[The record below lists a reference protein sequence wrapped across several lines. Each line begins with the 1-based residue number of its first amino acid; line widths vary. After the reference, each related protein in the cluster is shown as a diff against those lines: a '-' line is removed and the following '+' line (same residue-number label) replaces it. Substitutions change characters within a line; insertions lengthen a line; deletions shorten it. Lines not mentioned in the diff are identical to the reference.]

1 MSKYILM
8 LFLALGLV
16 SCGSES
22 RQNVSGQSTDIHSS
36 ASALTDAPAT
46 KNMTARYVPGEVL
59 VKFKYGTSIVAINK
73 LHSAIGANKIR
84 DIRHLGIHRMRLPKD
99 VKVEEA
105 VRNYRSDPNVEY
117 AEPNY
122 IVKTSAIPN
131 DPGYSLQWGLNNTGQ
146 TGGTSGA
153 DIHAQAAWDI
163 TKGSNNIIIAVVDT
177 GVAYDHPDLSGNI
190 WVNTAE
196 LNGLP
201 GVDDDHN
208 GFIDDIYG
216 WDFINNDGHPLD
228 YDQHGTHVAGII
240 AAKGN
245 NGTGIS
251 GVMWS
256 ARIMPLR
263 FLGVTGSG
271 DVAKAAEAI
280 EYAAD
285 NGARIINASWGG
297 NDYSITLYNA
307 IEYARQKNVL
317 VVAAAGNE
325 TMNNDIDAFYPAS
338 FNLANI
344 ISVAASDR
352 NDSLAYFSNYGAVSV
367 HLAAPGVTIYSSVP
381 TFAYGDPVTIYSENF
396 DSNDGDLPLPG
407 WSRGGVHST
416 WAITKGTGVGA
427 NCLEDSPGANYVS
440 NTDSWAGYM
449 TPISSVKNNRYR
461 LSFKWKGNIDHNTN
475 DFFYIN
481 YSQDGKIWDFADF
494 RDGINP
500 DFVPDFTDELTSAA
514 EMFDI
519 YYFGFGLASD
529 SVGNYDGVYIDD
541 VVLSRQSIS
550 IGSYTYESD
559 GWSGTSMAAP
569 FVSGVAGLVWSV
581 NPSLGYAQVKD
592 IILNSV
598 DKKPSLSGKTSTG
611 GRVNASAALTLVILS
626 APSNL
631 SASAIS
637 KSQIDLSWQDNAST
651 ETGFR
656 IERKKASD
664 ASYTVIAEAGSNVT
678 SYSDTGLSAGT
689 KYFYRIKAYNS
700 SGESSY
706 SNEASA
712 TTKQASSGG
721 GGGGGCSIGTVH
733 NVQTATADTLVLFMP
748 LVVVW
753 LIRRGRKSAI
763 KP

>member
-8 LFLALGLV
+8 LFLALSLI

-22 RQNVSGQSTDIHSS
+22 RQNISGQTTDIHSS
-36 ASALTDAPAT
+36 ASAGIDAPAT
-46 KNMTARYVPGEVL
+46 KNMPARYVPGEVL
-59 VKFKYGTSIVAINK
+59 VKFKSGTSIVAMNK
-73 LHSAIGANKIR
+73 LHGAIRAGKIR
-84 DIRHLGIHRMRLPKD
+84 DIRHLGIHRMKLPQD

-105 VRNYRSDPNVEY
+105 VQIYRNDPNVEF

-146 TGGTSGA
+146 TGGISGA
-153 DIHAQAAWDI
+153 DIHAQAAWDV

-196 LNGLP
+196 LNGSP
-201 GVDDDHN
+201 GIDDDQN
-208 GFIDDIYG
+208 GYIDDVYG
-216 WDFINNDGHPLD
+216 WDFINNDGHPVD

-240 AAKGN
+240 AAKSN

-263 FLGVTGSG
+263 FLGITGSG
-271 DVAKAAEAI
+271 DVAKASEAI

-297 NDYSITLYNA
+297 NDYSSTLYNA

-338 FNLANI
+338 FNLSNI
-344 ISVAASDR
+344 ISVAATNQ
-352 NDSLAYFSNYGAVSV
+352 NDAIADFSNYGATSV
-367 HLAAPGVTIYSSVP
+367 DLGAPGVSIYSSVP
-381 TFAYGDPVTIYSENF
+381 VFSYGDSVTIYSENF
-396 DSNDGDLPLPG
+396 DRNSGDLPLLG
-407 WSRGGVHST
+407 WSKGGVQTT
-416 WAITKGTGVGA
+416 WAITAGTGFSGT
-427 NCLEDSPGANYVS
+427 NCLEDSPGANYVP
-440 NTDSWAGYM
+440 NTNSWAGYM
-449 TPISSVKNNRYR
+449 TLIPSVKNNRYR
-461 LSFKWKGNIDHNTN
+461 LFFKWKGYVDHNTN

-481 YSQDGKIWDFADF
+481 YSQDGKNWDWVDYL
-494 RDGINP
+494 DGPQTNF
-500 DFVPDFTDELTSAA
+500 DTYDTYELTSAA
-514 EMFDI
+514 EMLDSF
-519 YYFGFGLASD
+519 YFGFGLRAD
-529 SVGNYDGVYIDD
+529 ATVNYDGVYIDD
-541 VVLSRQSIS
+541 LVLSRQPIV
-550 IGSYTYESD
+550 INSYTYESQ

-592 IILNSV
+592 AILNSA
-598 DKKPSLSGKTSTG
+598 DKKLSLPGKTGTG
-611 GRVNASAALTLVILS
+611 GRVNASAAVNLIMLS
-626 APSNL
+626 VPSNL

-637 KSQIDLSWQDNAST
+637 KSQIDLSWQDNASN
-651 ETGFR
+651 ETGSK

-664 ASYTVIAEAGSNVT
+664 ASYAIIAEAGANVT

-706 SNEASA
+706 SNETSA
-712 TTKQASSGG
+712 TTKQALSGG
-721 GGGGGCSIGTVH
+721 GGGGGCSIGGAQ
-733 NVQTATADTLVLFMP
+733 NYQTAMADTMVLLLP
-748 LVVVW
+748 LMVILFV
-753 LIRRGRKSAI
+753 RRYSE
-763 KP
+763 

>member
-8 LFLALGLV
+8 LFLALSLI

-22 RQNVSGQSTDIHSS
+22 RQNISGQSTDIHSS
-36 ASALTDAPAT
+36 AGAVIDAPAT
-46 KNMTARYVPGEVL
+46 KNMPARYVPGEVL
-59 VKFKYGTSIVAINK
+59 VKFKSGTSIVAMNK
-73 LHSAIGANKIR
+73 LHGALGAAKIK
-84 DIRHLGIHRMRLPKD
+84 DIRHLGIHRMKLPED

-105 VRNYRSDPNVEY
+105 VQIYRNDPNVEF

-146 TGGTSGA
+146 TGGIAGA
-153 DIHAQAAWDI
+153 DIHAQAAWDV

-177 GVAYDHPDLSGNI
+177 GVAYDHPDLAGNV

-196 LNGLP
+196 LNGSP
-201 GVDDDHN
+201 GVDDDQN
-208 GFIDDIYG
+208 GYIDDIYG
-216 WDFINNDGHPLD
+216 WDFINNDGYPVD

-245 NGTGIS
+245 NGIGVS

-297 NDYSITLYNA
+297 NDYSSTLYNA

-338 FNLANI
+338 FSLSNI
-344 ISVAASDR
+344 ISVAATDQ
-352 NDSLAYFSNYGAVSV
+352 NDGIADFSNFGATSV
-367 HLAAPGVTIYSSVP
+367 DLGAPGVSIYSSVP
-381 TFAYGDPVTIYSENF
+381 VFSYGDPVTIYSENF
-396 DSNDGDLPLPG
+396 DGNSGDLPLLG
-407 WSRGGVHST
+407 WSKGGVHST
-416 WAITKGTGVGA
+416 WAVTAGTGFGGT
-427 NCLEDSPGANYVS
+427 NCLEDSPGGNYVS
-440 NTDSWAGYM
+440 GTNSWAGYM
-449 TPISSVKNNRYR
+449 TSIPSVKNNRYR
-461 LSFKWKGNIDHNTN
+461 LSFKWKGNVDHNTN

-481 YSQDGKIWDFADF
+481 YSQDGKNWDWVDY
-494 RDGINP
+494 RDGSHPN
-500 DFVPDFTDELTSAA
+500 FVSDYTDEITSAA
-514 EMFDI
+514 EMLDSF
-519 YYFGFGLASD
+519 YFGFGLKAD
-529 SVGNYDGVYIDD
+529 STVNYDGVYIDD
-541 VVLSRQSIS
+541 VVLSRQPIV
-550 IGSYTYESD
+550 IGSYTYESQ

-611 GRVNASAALTLVILS
+611 GRVNASAAVNLIMLS

-637 KSQIDLSWQDNAST
+637 KSRIDLSWQDNSSN

-664 ASYTVIAEAGSNVT
+664 ASYTVIAEAGPNVT

-721 GGGGGCSIGTVH
+721 GGGGGCSIGGAQ
-733 NVQTATADTLVLFMP
+733 NYQTAMADMIVLLMP
-748 LVVVW
+748 LMVILFV
-753 LIRRGRKSAI
+753 RRYSG
-763 KP
+763 

>member
-8 LFLALGLV
+8 LFLALGLI

-22 RQNVSGQSTDIHSS
+22 RQNISGQSTDIHSS
-36 ASALTDAPAT
+36 ASTVIDAPAT
-46 KNMTARYVPGEVL
+46 KNMPARYVPGEVL
-59 VKFKYGTSIVAINK
+59 VKFKSGTSIVVMNK
-73 LHSAIGANKIR
+73 LHGALGAAKIK
-84 DIRHLGIHRMRLPKD
+84 DIRHLGIHRMKLPED

-105 VRNYRSDPNVEY
+105 VQIYRNDPNVEF

-153 DIHAQAAWDI
+153 DIHAQAAWDV

-201 GVDDDHN
+201 GIDDDQN
-208 GFIDDIYG
+208 GYKDDVYG
-216 WDFINNDGHPLD
+216 WDFINNDGHPVD
-228 YDQHGTHVAGII
+228 YDQHGTHVAGIV
-240 AAKGN
+240 AARGN
-245 NGTGIS
+245 NGIGVS

-256 ARIMPLR
+256 AQIMPVR
-263 FLGVTGSG
+263 FLGITGSG
-271 DVAKAAEAI
+271 DVARGAEAI
-280 EYAAD
+280 TYAVD

-297 NDYSITLYNA
+297 YDYSATLYNA
-307 IEYARQKNVL
+307 IDYARQKNVL

-325 TMNNDIDAFYPAS
+325 ENNNDADPFYPAS

-352 NDSLAYFSNYGAVSV
+352 NDSLAFFSNYGAASV

-381 TFAYGDPVTIYSENF
+381 ILAYGDPVTLYSENF
-396 DSNDGDLPLPG
+396 DSAASDLPLLG

-416 WAITKGTGVGA
+416 WAVTKGTGVGGT
-427 NCLEDSPGANYVS
+427 NSLEDSPGANYVS

-449 TPISSVKNNRYR
+449 TPISSFKNNLYR
-461 LSFKWKGNIDHNTN
+461 LSFHWKGHVDQNTN
-475 DFFYIN
+475 DFFYMN

-514 EMFDI
+514 EMFDSF
-519 YYFGFGLASD
+519 YFGFGLKSD
-529 SVGNYDGVYIDD
+529 SVGNYDGAYIDD
-541 VVLSRQSIS
+541 VVFSRQAIS

-569 FVSGVAGLVWSV
+569 FVSGVAGLVWSA
-581 NPSLGYAQVKD
+581 NSSFGYAQVKD

-598 DKKPSLSGKTSTG
+598 DKKPSLSGKTITG
-611 GRVNASAALTLVILS
+611 GRVNAFAAVNLITLS

-631 SASAIS
+631 SASVVS
-637 KSQIDLSWQDNAST
+637 KSRIDLSWQDNASN

-664 ASYTVIAEAGSNVT
+664 ASYTVITEAGPNVT

-689 KYFYRIKAYNS
+689 KYSYRIKAYNS

-721 GGGGGCSIGTVH
+721 GGGGCSIGGAQ
-733 NVQTATADTLVLFMP
+733 NYQTSMADTMVLLLPLMVILFM
-748 LVVVW
+748 
-753 LIRRGRKSAI
+753 RRYSGLSD
-763 KP
+763 

>member
-8 LFLALGLV
+8 LFLALGLI

-22 RQNVSGQSTDIHSS
+22 RQNISGQSTDIHSS
-36 ASALTDAPAT
+36 ASTVIDAPAT
-46 KNMTARYVPGEVL
+46 KNMPARYVPGEVL
-59 VKFKYGTSIVAINK
+59 VKFKSGTSIVVMNK
-73 LHSAIGANKIR
+73 LHGALGAAKIK
-84 DIRHLGIHRMRLPKD
+84 DIRHLGIHRMKLPED

-105 VRNYRSDPNVEY
+105 VQIYRNDPNVEF

-153 DIHAQAAWDI
+153 DIHAQAAWDV

-201 GVDDDHN
+201 GIDDDQN
-208 GFIDDIYG
+208 GYKDDVYG
-216 WDFINNDGHPLD
+216 WDFINNDGHPVD
-228 YDQHGTHVAGII
+228 YDQHGTHVAGIV
-240 AAKGN
+240 AARGN
-245 NGTGIS
+245 NGIGVS

-256 ARIMPLR
+256 AQIMPVR
-263 FLGVTGSG
+263 FLGITGSG
-271 DVAKAAEAI
+271 DVARGAEAI
-280 EYAAD
+280 TYAVD

-297 NDYSITLYNA
+297 YDYSATLYNA
-307 IEYARQKNVL
+307 IDYARQKNVL

-325 TMNNDIDAFYPAS
+325 ENNNDADPFYPAS

-352 NDSLAYFSNYGAVSV
+352 NDSLAFFSNYGAASV

-381 TFAYGDPVTIYSENF
+381 ILAYGDPVTLYSENF
-396 DSNDGDLPLPG
+396 DSAASDLPLLG

-416 WAITKGTGVGA
+416 WAVTKGTGVGGT
-427 NCLEDSPGANYVS
+427 NSLEDSPGANYVS

-449 TPISSVKNNRYR
+449 TPISSFKNNLYR
-461 LSFKWKGNIDHNTN
+461 LSFHWKGHVDQNTN
-475 DFFYIN
+475 DFFYMN

-514 EMFDI
+514 EMFDSF
-519 YYFGFGLASD
+519 YFGFGLKSD
-529 SVGNYDGVYIDD
+529 SVGNYDGAYIDD
-541 VVLSRQSIS
+541 VVFSRQAIS

-569 FVSGVAGLVWSV
+569 FVSGVAGLVWSA
-581 NPSLGYAQVKD
+581 NSSFGYAQVKD

-598 DKKPSLSGKTSTG
+598 DKKPSLSGKTITG
-611 GRVNASAALTLVILS
+611 GRVNAFAAVNLITLS

-631 SASAIS
+631 SASVVS
-637 KSQIDLSWQDNAST
+637 KSRIDLSWQDNASN
-651 ETGFR
+651 ETGSK

-664 ASYTVIAEAGSNVT
+664 ASYTVITEAGPNVT

-689 KYFYRIKAYNS
+689 KYSYRIKAYNS

-721 GGGGGCSIGTVH
+721 GGGGCSIGGAQ
-733 NVQTATADTLVLFMP
+733 NYQTSMADTMVLLLPLMVILFM
-748 LVVVW
+748 
-753 LIRRGRKSAI
+753 RRYSGLSD
-763 KP
+763 

>member
-1 MSKYILM
+1 MSKYILT
-8 LFLALGLV
+8 LFLALSLI

-22 RQNVSGQSTDIHSS
+22 RQNISGQSTDIHSS
-36 ASALTDAPAT
+36 ASTLIDAPAT
-46 KNMTARYVPGEVL
+46 KNMPARYVPGEVL
-59 VKFKYGTSIVAINK
+59 VKFKSGTSIVVMNK
-73 LHSAIGANKIR
+73 LHGALGAAKIK
-84 DIRHLGIHRMRLPKD
+84 DIRHLGIHRMKLPED
-99 VKVEEA
+99 VRVEEA
-105 VRNYRSDPNVEY
+105 VQVYRNDPNVEF

-146 TGGTSGA
+146 TGGIAGA
-153 DIHAQAAWDI
+153 DIHAQSAWDV

-196 LNGLP
+196 LNGSP
-201 GVDDDHN
+201 GVDDDQN
-208 GFIDDIYG
+208 GYIDDVYG
-216 WDFINNDGHPLD
+216 WDFINNNGNPVD
-228 YDQHGTHVAGII
+228 YDQHGTHVSGII

-263 FLGVTGSG
+263 FLGVTGTG
-271 DVAKAAEAI
+271 DVAKAAESI

-297 NDYSITLYNA
+297 NDYSNTLYNA
-307 IEYARQKNVL
+307 IDYARQKNVL

-338 FNLANI
+338 FSLPNI
-344 ISVAASDR
+344 ISVAATDQ
-352 NDSLAYFSNYGAVSV
+352 NDGIAEFSNFGATSV
-367 HLAAPGVTIYSSVP
+367 DLGAPGVSIYSSVP
-381 TFAYGDPVTIYSENF
+381 VFSYGDSVTIYSENF
-396 DSNDGDLPLPG
+396 NGNSGELPLLG
-407 WSRGGVHST
+407 WSKGGVHTT
-416 WAITKGTGVGA
+416 WAITAGTGSGGT
-427 NCLEDSPGANYVS
+427 NCLEDSPGGNYVPGT
-440 NTDSWAGYM
+440 NSWTGYM
-449 TPISSVKNNRYR
+449 TSIPSVKNNRYR

-481 YSQDGKIWDFADF
+481 YSQDGKNWDWVDY
-494 RDGINP
+494 RDGFYAN
-500 DFVPDFTDELTSAA
+500 FVSDYTDEITSAA
-514 EMFDI
+514 DMLDSF
-519 YYFGFGLASD
+519 YFGFGLKSD
-529 SVGNYDGVYIDD
+529 LTVNYDGVYIDD
-541 VVLSRQSIS
+541 VVLSRQPIV
-550 IGSYTYESD
+550 IGSYTYESA

-569 FVSGVAGLVWSV
+569 FVSGVAGLIWSV

-592 IILNSV
+592 IILSSV

-611 GRVNASAALTLVILS
+611 GRVNASAAVNLTMLS
-626 APSNL
+626 TPSNL

-637 KSQIDLSWQDNAST
+637 KSRIDLSWQDNSSN
-651 ETGFR
+651 ETGFK

-664 ASYTVIAEAGSNVT
+664 ASYIIIAEVGSNVT

-689 KYFYRIKAYNS
+689 KYSYRIKAYNS

-721 GGGGGCSIGTVH
+721 GGGGCSIGGAQ
-733 NVQTATADTLVLFMP
+733 NYQTAMADTMVLLLP
-748 LVVVW
+748 LMVILFV
-753 LIRRGRKSAI
+753 RRYSG
-763 KP
+763 

>member
-8 LFLALGLV
+8 LFLALSLI

-22 RQNVSGQSTDIHSS
+22 RQNISGQTTDIHSS
-36 ASALTDAPAT
+36 ASAGIDAPAT
-46 KNMTARYVPGEVL
+46 KNMPARYVPGEVL
-59 VKFKYGTSIVAINK
+59 VKFKSGTSIVAMNK
-73 LHSAIGANKIR
+73 LHGAIRAGKIR
-84 DIRHLGIHRMRLPKD
+84 DIRHLGIHRMKLPQD

-105 VRNYRSDPNVEY
+105 VQIYRNDPNVEF

-146 TGGTSGA
+146 TGGISGA
-153 DIHAQAAWDI
+153 DIHAQAAWDV

-196 LNGLP
+196 LNGSP
-201 GVDDDHN
+201 GIDDDQN
-208 GFIDDIYG
+208 GYIDDVYG
-216 WDFINNDGHPLD
+216 WDFINNDGHPVD

-240 AAKGN
+240 AAKSN

-263 FLGVTGSG
+263 FLGITGSG
-271 DVAKAAEAI
+271 DVAKASEAI

-297 NDYSITLYNA
+297 NDYSSTLYNA

-338 FNLANI
+338 FNLSNI
-344 ISVAASDR
+344 ISVAATNQ
-352 NDSLAYFSNYGAVSV
+352 NDAIADFSNYGATSV
-367 HLAAPGVTIYSSVP
+367 DLGAPGVSIYSSVP
-381 TFAYGDPVTIYSENF
+381 VFSYGDSVTIYSENF
-396 DSNDGDLPLPG
+396 DRNSGDLPLLG
-407 WSRGGVHST
+407 WSKGGVQTT
-416 WAITKGTGVGA
+416 WAITAGTGFSGT
-427 NCLEDSPGANYVS
+427 NCLEDSPGANYVP
-440 NTDSWAGYM
+440 NTNSWAGYM
-449 TPISSVKNNRYR
+449 TLIPSFKNNRYR
-461 LSFKWKGNIDHNTN
+461 LFFKWKGYVDHNTN

-481 YSQDGKIWDFADF
+481 YSQDGKNWDWVDYL
-494 RDGINP
+494 DGPQTNF
-500 DFVPDFTDELTSAA
+500 DTYDTYELTSAA
-514 EMFDI
+514 EMLDSF
-519 YYFGFGLASD
+519 YFGFGLRAD
-529 SVGNYDGVYIDD
+529 ATVNYDGVYIDD
-541 VVLSRQSIS
+541 LVLSRQPIV
-550 IGSYTYESD
+550 INSYTYESQ

-592 IILNSV
+592 AILNSA
-598 DKKPSLSGKTSTG
+598 DKKLSLPGKTGTG
-611 GRVNASAALTLVILS
+611 GRVNASAAVNLIMLS
-626 APSNL
+626 VPSNL

-637 KSQIDLSWQDNAST
+637 KSRIDLSWQDNASN
-651 ETGFR
+651 EIGSK

-664 ASYTVIAEAGSNVT
+664 ASYAIIAEAGANVT

-706 SNEASA
+706 SNETSA
-712 TTKQASSGG
+712 TTKQALSGG
-721 GGGGGCSIGTVH
+721 GGGGGCSIGGAQ
-733 NVQTATADTLVLFMP
+733 NYQTAMADTMVLLLP
-748 LVVVW
+748 LMVILFV
-753 LIRRGRKSAI
+753 RRYSGLSD
-763 KP
+763 

>member
-1 MSKYILM
+1 M
-8 LFLALGLV
+8 LFLALGLI

-22 RQNVSGQSTDIHSS
+22 PQNISGQSTDIHSS
-36 ASALTDAPAT
+36 ASSVIDAPAT
-46 KNMTARYVPGEVL
+46 KNMPARYVPGEVL
-59 VKFKYGTSIVAINK
+59 VKFKSGTSIVAMNK
-73 LHSAIGANKIR
+73 LHGALGAGKIR
-84 DIRHLGIHRMRLPKD
+84 DIRHLGIHRMKLPED

-105 VRNYRSDPNVEY
+105 VQIYRNDPNVEF

-146 TGGTSGA
+146 TGGIAGA
-153 DIHAQAAWDI
+153 DIHARSAWDV

-177 GVAYDHPDLSGNI
+177 GVAYDHPDLAGNV
-190 WVNTAE
+190 WVNTSE
-196 LNGLP
+196 LNGSA
-201 GVDDDHN
+201 GVDDDQN
-208 GFIDDIYG
+208 GYIDDIYG
-216 WDFINNDGHPLD
+216 WDFINNNGYPVD

-245 NGTGIS
+245 NGIGVS

-297 NDYSITLYNA
+297 NDYSSTLYNA

-338 FNLANI
+338 FSLSNI
-344 ISVAASDR
+344 ISVAATTQ
-352 NDSLAYFSNYGAVSV
+352 NDSIADFSNFGATSV
-367 HLAAPGVTIYSSVP
+367 DLGAPGVSIYSSVP
-381 TFAYGDPVTIYSENF
+381 VFSYGDSVNIYSQNF
-396 DSNDGDLPLPG
+396 NGNSGDLPLLG
-407 WSRGGVHST
+407 WSKGGGHTT
-416 WAITKGTGVGA
+416 WAITAGTGFSGT
-427 NCLEDSPGANYVS
+427 NCLEDSPGGNYVPGT
-440 NTDSWAGYM
+440 NSWAGYM
-449 TPISSVKNNRYR
+449 TAIPSVKNNRYR
-461 LSFKWKGNIDHNTN
+461 LSFKWKGNVDHNTN
-475 DFFYIN
+475 DFFYMN
-481 YSQDGKIWDFADF
+481 YSQDGKNWDWVDYI
-494 RDGINP
+494 DGSQSN
-500 DFVPDFTDELTSAA
+500 FVSDYTDELTSAA
-514 EMFDI
+514 EMLDSF
-519 YYFGFGLASD
+519 YFGFGLRAD
-529 SVGNYDGVYIDD
+529 STVNYDGVYIDD
-541 VVLSRQSIS
+541 VVLSRQPIV
-550 IGSYTYESD
+550 INSYTYESQ
-559 GWSGTSMAAP
+559 GWSGTSMAVP

-581 NPSLGYAQVKD
+581 NSSLGYAQVKD

-611 GRVNASAALTLVILS
+611 GRVNAYAAINLIMLS

-637 KSQIDLSWQDNAST
+637 KSRIDLSWQDNASN

-664 ASYTVIAEAGSNVT
+664 ASYIVIAEAGSNVV
-678 SYSDTGLSAGT
+678 SYSDEGLSAGT
-689 KYFYRIKAYNS
+689 KYYYRIKAYNS

-706 SNEASA
+706 SNEAGA
-712 TTKQASSGG
+712 TTKQTSS
-721 GGGGGCSIGTVH
+721 GGGGGCSIGGAQ
-733 NVQTATADTLVLFMP
+733 NYQTAMADAIVLLMP
-748 LVVVW
+748 LIVILFV
-753 LIRRGRKSAI
+753 RRYSE
-763 KP
+763 

>member
-22 RQNVSGQSTDIHSS
+22 RQNISGQSTDIHSS
-36 ASALTDAPAT
+36 AGSRTDASAT

-59 VKFKYGTSIVAINK
+59 VKFKAGTSIVSMNK
-73 LHSAIGANKIR
+73 LHGALGAAKIR
-84 DIRHLGIHRMRLPKD
+84 DIKHLGIQRIKLPED

-105 VRNYRSDPNVEY
+105 AQIYRKDPNVEF

-153 DIHAQAAWDI
+153 DIHAQAAWDV
-163 TKGSNNIIIAVVDT
+163 TKGSDNIIIAVVDT
-177 GVAYDHPDLSGNI
+177 GVAYDHPDLAGNV

-196 LNGLP
+196 LNGSA
-201 GVDDDHN
+201 GVDDDQN
-208 GFIDDIYG
+208 GYMDDVYG
-216 WDFINNDGHPLD
+216 WDFINNDGYPVD
-228 YDQHGTHVAGII
+228 CDQHGTHVAGII

-245 NGTGIS
+245 NGTGVS
-251 GVMWS
+251 GIMWS
-256 ARIMPLR
+256 AKIMPLR
-263 FLGVTGSG
+263 FLGATGSG

-285 NGARIINASWGG
+285 NGARVINASWGG
-297 NDYSITLYNA
+297 NDYSNTLYNA
-307 IEYARQKNVL
+307 VEYAGRKNVL

-344 ISVAASDR
+344 ISVAATDR
-352 NDSLAYFSNYGAVSV
+352 NDSIADFSNFGATSV
-367 HLAAPGVTIYSSVP
+367 DLGAPGVSIYSSVP
-381 TFAYGDPVTIYSENF
+381 VFSYGDPVAVYSENF
-396 DSNDGDLPLPG
+396 DGSAGNLPLSG
-407 WSRGGVHST
+407 WSRGGVHSA
-416 WAITKGTGVGA
+416 WAVTAGTGFGGT
-427 NCLEDSPGANYVS
+427 NSLEDSPGENYVF

-449 TPISSVKNNRYR
+449 TLIPSVKNNRYR
-461 LSFKWKGNIDHNTN
+461 LSFKWKGEIDHNTN

-481 YSQDGKIWDFADF
+481 YSQDGNSWDWVDY
-494 RDGINP
+494 RDGFNSNFIS
-500 DFVPDFTDELTSAA
+500 DYTDEITSAA
-514 EMFDI
+514 EMFDGF
-519 YYFGFGLASD
+519 YFGFGLKSD
-529 SVGNYDGVYIDD
+529 STVNYDGVYIDD
-541 VVLSRQSIS
+541 VVLTRQPIV
-550 IGSYTYESD
+550 INSYAYESR
-559 GWSGTSMAAP
+559 GWSGTSMAVP

-581 NPSLGYAQVKD
+581 DSSLGYAQVKD

-598 DKKPSLSGKTSTG
+598 DKKPLLSGKTSTG
-611 GRVNASAALTLVILS
+611 GRVNAYAAVTLIMLS

-631 SASAIS
+631 SAFAIS
-637 KSQIDLSWQDNAST
+637 KSRIDLSWQDNSLN

-656 IERKKASD
+656 LERKKASD

-678 SYSDTGLSAGT
+678 SYSDEGLSAGT
-689 KYFYRIKAYNS
+689 TYYYRIRAYNS

-712 TTKQASSGG
+712 ATKQASSGG
-721 GGGGGCSIGTVH
+721 GGGGGCSIGAAQ
-733 NVQTATADTLVLFMP
+733 NYQTAMADTMVLTMP
-748 LVVVW
+748 LAIVW
-753 LIRRGRKSAI
+753 LIRRGRKF
-763 KP
+763 

>member
-8 LFLALGLV
+8 LFLALSLI

-22 RQNVSGQSTDIHSS
+22 RQNISGQTTDIHSS
-36 ASALTDAPAT
+36 ASAGIDAPAT
-46 KNMTARYVPGEVL
+46 KNMPARYVPGEVL
-59 VKFKYGTSIVAINK
+59 VKFKSGTSIVAMNK
-73 LHSAIGANKIR
+73 LHGAIRAGKIR
-84 DIRHLGIHRMRLPKD
+84 DIRHLGIHRMKLPQD

-105 VRNYRSDPNVEY
+105 VQIYRNDPNVEF

-146 TGGTSGA
+146 TGGISGA
-153 DIHAQAAWDI
+153 DIHAQAAWDV

-196 LNGLP
+196 LNGSP
-201 GVDDDHN
+201 GIDDDQN
-208 GFIDDIYG
+208 GYIDDVYG
-216 WDFINNDGHPLD
+216 WDFINNDGHPVD

-240 AAKGN
+240 AAKSN

-263 FLGVTGSG
+263 FLGITGSG
-271 DVAKAAEAI
+271 DVAKASEAI

-297 NDYSITLYNA
+297 NDYSSTLYNA

-338 FNLANI
+338 FNLSNI
-344 ISVAASDR
+344 ISVAATNQ
-352 NDSLAYFSNYGAVSV
+352 NDAIADFSNYGATSV
-367 HLAAPGVTIYSSVP
+367 DLGAPGVSIYSSVP
-381 TFAYGDPVTIYSENF
+381 VFSYGDSVTIYSENF
-396 DSNDGDLPLPG
+396 DRNSGDLPLLG
-407 WSRGGVHST
+407 WSKGGVQTT
-416 WAITKGTGVGA
+416 WAITAGTGFSGA
-427 NCLEDSPGANYVS
+427 NCLEDSPGANYVP
-440 NTDSWAGYM
+440 NTNSWAGYM
-449 TPISSVKNNRYR
+449 TLIPSFKNNRYR
-461 LSFKWKGNIDHNTN
+461 LFFKWKGYVDHNTN

-481 YSQDGKIWDFADF
+481 YSQDGKNWDWVDYL
-494 RDGINP
+494 DGPQTNF
-500 DFVPDFTDELTSAA
+500 DTYDTYELTSAA
-514 EMFDI
+514 EMLDSF
-519 YYFGFGLASD
+519 YFGFGLRAD
-529 SVGNYDGVYIDD
+529 ATVNYDGVYIDD
-541 VVLSRQSIS
+541 LVLSRQPIV
-550 IGSYTYESD
+550 INSYTYESQ

-592 IILNSV
+592 AILNSA
-598 DKKPSLSGKTSTG
+598 DKKLSLPGKTGTG
-611 GRVNASAALTLVILS
+611 GRVNASAAVNLIMLS
-626 APSNL
+626 VPSNL

-637 KSQIDLSWQDNAST
+637 KSQIDLSWQDNASN
-651 ETGFR
+651 ETGSK

-664 ASYTVIAEAGSNVT
+664 ASYAIIAEAGANVT

-706 SNEASA
+706 SNETSA
-712 TTKQASSGG
+712 TTKQALSGG
-721 GGGGGCSIGTVH
+721 GGGGGCSIGGAQ
-733 NVQTATADTLVLFMP
+733 NYQTAMADTMVLLLP
-748 LVVVW
+748 LMVILFV
-753 LIRRGRKSAI
+753 RRYSGLSD
-763 KP
+763 

>member
-1 MSKYILM
+1 M
-8 LFLALGLV
+8 LFLALSLI

-22 RQNVSGQSTDIHSS
+22 PQNISGQSTDIHSS
-36 ASALTDAPAT
+36 ASSVIDAPAT
-46 KNMTARYVPGEVL
+46 KNMPARYVPGEVL
-59 VKFKYGTSIVAINK
+59 VKFKSGTSVVVMNK
-73 LHSAIGANKIR
+73 LHGALGADKIKDLR
-84 DIRHLGIHRMRLPKD
+84 RLGIHRMKLPGNL
-99 VKVEEA
+99 KVEEA
-105 VRNYRSDPNVEY
+105 VQIYRNDPNVEF

-122 IVKTSAIPN
+122 IVKTSSIPN

-146 TGGTSGA
+146 TGGISGA
-153 DIHAQAAWDI
+153 DIHAQTAWDV
-163 TKGSNNIIIAVVDT
+163 TKGSDNIIIAVVDT
-177 GVAYDHPDLSGNI
+177 GVAYDHPDLDGNV

-196 LNGLP
+196 LNGSA
-201 GVDDDHN
+201 GVDDDQN
-208 GFIDDIYG
+208 GYIDDIHG
-216 WDFINNDGHPLD
+216 WDFINNNGYPVD

-263 FLGVTGSG
+263 FLGVSGSG

-297 NDYSITLYNA
+297 NDYSGTLYNA

-338 FNLANI
+338 FSLPNI
-344 ISVAASDR
+344 ISVAATDQ
-352 NDSLAYFSNYGAVSV
+352 NDSIANFSNFGATSV
-367 HLAAPGVTIYSSVP
+367 DLGAPGMSIYSSVP
-381 TFAYGDPVTIYSENF
+381 IFSYGDPVTIYSENF
-396 DSNDGDLPLPG
+396 DGNSGDLPLLG
-407 WSRGGVHST
+407 WSKGGVHST
-416 WAITKGTGVGA
+416 WAVTAGTGFNGT
-427 NCLEDSPGANYVS
+427 NCLEDSPGGNYAS
-440 NTDSWAGYM
+440 GTNAWAGYM
-449 TPISSVKNNRYR
+449 TAIPSVKNNRYR
-461 LSFKWKGNIDHNTN
+461 LSFKWKGNVDKNTN
-475 DFFYIN
+475 DFFYMN
-481 YSQDGKIWDFADF
+481 YSQDGNNWDWVDY
-494 RDGINP
+494 RDGFNAN
-500 DFVPDFTDELTSAA
+500 FVPYYTDDITSAA
-514 EMFDI
+514 DMLDSF
-519 YYFGFGLASD
+519 YFGFGLRAD
-529 SVGNYDGVYIDD
+529 STVNYDGVYIDD
-541 VVLSRQSIS
+541 VVLIRQPIL

-569 FVSGVAGLVWSV
+569 FVSGVAGLVWSA
-581 NPSLGYAQVKD
+581 NSSLGYAQVKD

-598 DKKPSLSGKTSTG
+598 DKKPSLSGKTGTG
-611 GRVNASAALTLVILS
+611 GRVNAYAAVTLITLS

-631 SASAIS
+631 SASVIS
-637 KSQIDLSWQDNAST
+637 KSRIDLSWQDSASN

-664 ASYTVIAEAGSNVT
+664 ASYTVIAEAGPNIT
-678 SYSDTGLSAGT
+678 SYADTGLSAGT
-689 KYFYRIKAYNS
+689 KYSYRIKAYNS

-721 GGGGGCSIGTVH
+721 GGGGGCSIGGAQ
-733 NVQTATADTLVLFMP
+733 NYQTAMADMIVLLMP
-748 LVVVW
+748 LMVILFV
-753 LIRRGRKSAI
+753 RRYSG
-763 KP
+763 

>member
-8 LFLALGLV
+8 LFLALSLI

-22 RQNVSGQSTDIHSS
+22 RQNISGQSTDIHSS

-46 KNMTARYVPGEVL
+46 KNMPARYVPGEVL
-59 VKFKYGTSIVAINK
+59 VKFKSGTSIVAINK
-73 LHSAIGANKIR
+73 LHSAIGASKIR
-84 DIRHLGIHRMRLPKD
+84 DIRHLGIHRMRLPED

-105 VRNYRSDPNVEY
+105 VRNYRSDPNVEF

-153 DIHAQAAWDI
+153 DIHAQAAWDV

-216 WDFINNDGHPLD
+216 WDFINNDGYPVD

-352 NDSLAYFSNYGAVSV
+352 NDSLAYFSNYGRVSV

-396 DSNDGDLPLPG
+396 DSNV
-407 WSRGGVHST
+407 R
-416 WAITKGTGVGA
+416 
-427 NCLEDSPGANYVS
+427 
-440 NTDSWAGYM
+440 
-449 TPISSVKNNRYR
+449 
-461 LSFKWKGNIDHNTN
+461 
-475 DFFYIN
+475 
-481 YSQDGKIWDFADF
+481 
-494 RDGINP
+494 
-500 DFVPDFTDELTSAA
+500 
-514 EMFDI
+514 
-519 YYFGFGLASD
+519 
-529 SVGNYDGVYIDD
+529 
-541 VVLSRQSIS
+541 
-550 IGSYTYESD
+550 
-559 GWSGTSMAAP
+559 
-569 FVSGVAGLVWSV
+569 
-581 NPSLGYAQVKD
+581 
-592 IILNSV
+592 
-598 DKKPSLSGKTSTG
+598 
-611 GRVNASAALTLVILS
+611 
-626 APSNL
+626 
-631 SASAIS
+631 
-637 KSQIDLSWQDNAST
+637 
-651 ETGFR
+651 
-656 IERKKASD
+656 
-664 ASYTVIAEAGSNVT
+664 
-678 SYSDTGLSAGT
+678 
-689 KYFYRIKAYNS
+689 
-700 SGESSY
+700 
-706 SNEASA
+706 
-712 TTKQASSGG
+712 
-721 GGGGGCSIGTVH
+721 
-733 NVQTATADTLVLFMP
+733 
-748 LVVVW
+748 
-753 LIRRGRKSAI
+753 
-763 KP
+763 

>member
-8 LFLALGLV
+8 LFLALSLI

-22 RQNVSGQSTDIHSS
+22 RQNISGQSTDINSG
-36 ASALTDAPAT
+36 ASAVIDAHAT
-46 KNMTARYVPGEVL
+46 KNIPARYVPGEVL
-59 VKFKYGTSIVAINK
+59 VKFKSGTSIVAMNK
-73 LHSAIGANKIR
+73 LHGALGAGKIR
-84 DIRHLGIHRMRLPKD
+84 DIKHLGIHRMKLPKD

-105 VRNYRSDPNVEY
+105 VWIYRNDPNVEF

-122 IVKTSAIPN
+122 IVRTSAIPN
-131 DPGYSLQWGLNNTGQ
+131 DPGYGLQWGLNNTGQ
-146 TGGTSGA
+146 TGGTPGA
-153 DIHAQAAWDI
+153 DIHAQGAWDV

-177 GVAYDHPDLSGNI
+177 GVAYDHPDLSGNM

-208 GFIDDIYG
+208 GFVDDIYG
-216 WDFINNDGHPLD
+216 WDFINNDGYPVD
-228 YDQHGTHVAGII
+228 YDQHGSHVAGII
-240 AAKGN
+240 AARGD
-245 NGTGIS
+245 NGIGVS

-280 EYAAD
+280 EYAAN

-297 NDYSITLYNA
+297 NDYSNTLYNA
-307 IEYARQKNVL
+307 IDYARQKNVL
-317 VVAAAGNE
+317 VVAAAGNDE
-325 TMNNDIDAFYPAS
+325 NNNDAGPFYPAS

-352 NDSLAYFSNYGAVSV
+352 NDALAVFSNYGAASV
-367 HLAAPGVTIYSSVP
+367 HLAAPGVSIYSSVP
-381 TFAYGDPVTIYSENF
+381 VFSYGNPVTVYSENF
-396 DSNDGDLPLPG
+396 NGTAGDLSLFG
-407 WSRGGVHST
+407 WSRGGVYST
-416 WAITKGTGVGA
+416 WAVTAGTGVGGT
-427 NCLEDSPGANYVS
+427 NSLEDSPGANYVS

-449 TPISSVKNNRYR
+449 TSISSVKNNRYR
-461 LSFKWKGNIDHNTN
+461 LSFEWRGNIDHNTN

-481 YSQDGKIWDFADF
+481 YSQDGNYWDWVDY
-494 RDGINP
+494 RDGFYANFIS
-500 DFVPDFTDELTSAA
+500 DYTDELTFAA
-514 EMFDI
+514 EMFDGF
-519 YYFGFGLASD
+519 YFGFGLKSD
-529 SVGNYDGVYIDD
+529 SMGNYDGVYIDD
-541 VVLSRQSIS
+541 VNLSRQTIS
-550 IGSYTYESD
+550 VGSYAYESD

-569 FVSGVAGLVWSV
+569 FVSGVAGLVWSA

-592 IILNSV
+592 IILNSA

-611 GRVNASAALTLVILS
+611 GRVNAFAAVNLIVLS

-637 KSQIDLSWQDNAST
+637 KSRIDLSWQDNASN

-664 ASYTVIAEAGSNVT
+664 ASYIVIAEVGPNVT

-689 KYFYRIKAYNS
+689 TYSYRIKAYNA

-712 TTKQASSGG
+712 TTEKASSGGG
-721 GGGGGCSIGTVH
+721 GGGGGCSIGGAQ
-733 NVQTATADTLVLFMP
+733 NYQTAMADTIVLLMP
-748 LVVVW
+748 LMVILFV
-753 LIRRGRKSAI
+753 RRNSG
-763 KP
+763 